1 MKALEKTRR
10 AHAIPVESFPE
21 VTTIMRFGARITDA
35 AASPALATN
44 VHSSPIPLKNST
56 AEAFDPSVKADGEL
70 ERPALR
76 PA

>member
-1 MKALEKTRR
+1 MGQVGS
-10 AHAIPVESFPE
+10 PG
-21 VTTIMRFGARITDA
+21 GA
-35 AASPALATN
+35 SSN
-44 VHSSPIPLKNST
+44 GSVSPIPLKNST

>member
-1 MKALEKTRR
+1 LALRTQ
-10 AHAIPVESFPE
+10 
-21 VTTIMRFGARITDA
+21 
-35 AASPALATN
+35 AASGWK
-44 VHSSPIPLKNST
+44 SPIPLKNST